1 MADVNP
7 AEVSAILR
15 QQLAGFKSEAELEE
29 VGTVLQVG
37 DGIARIYGLSN
48 VQSGELIEFENGL
61 KAIVLNLEED
71 NVGAVILGSSNTI
84 KEGDVV
90 KVHYTGKLANGEQ
103 FDSSV
108 GREPLEFTVGAGM
121 MIKGFDAAMPGMA
134 IGEKKTISIAPEDGY
149 GEKSEDAIIE
159 FPKENVPEDMKLE
172 PGMSL
177 TLSNEAGHPVQ
188 VVVVEVK
195 ETVIVLDA
203 NHFLAGQELIFD
215 IELVEIV

>member
-1 MADVNP
+1 MA
-7 AEVSAILR
+7 
-15 QQLAGFKSEAELEE
+15 
-29 VGTVLQVG
+29 QV
-37 DGIARIYGLSN
+37 
-48 VQSGELIEFENGL
+48 
-61 KAIVLNLEED
+61 
-71 NVGAVILGSSNTI
+71 

-121 MIKGFDAAMPGMA
+121 MIKGFDAAMPGMV

-149 GEKSEDAIIE
+149 GEKSADAIIE
-159 FPKENVPEDMKLE
+159 FPRENVPEDMKLE

-177 TLSNEAGHPVQ
+177 TLSNEAGQPVQ